1 MTFKQLNFTLAAGN
15 RWYSLIVFAGGE
27 SVVEEFQREGEREA
41 GDDEASGAQKK
52 EVKEVKVMCKAY
64 SHNLYRRMIP

>member
-1 MTFKQLNFTLAAGN
+1 MVLTDSVCW
-15 RWYSLIVFAGGE
+15 RWICGGGVSE
-27 SVVEEFQREGEREA
+27 RGREA

-52 EVKEVKVMCKAY
+52 EEKEVKVMCKAY